1 MENLNWAAVIPS
13 RYLLAKD
20 ISSTQKL
27 LIGLISSLSNL
38 KGYCYASNDYFANCL
53 NIKKITISQCISDLE
68 EKGYITR
75 KIIRGEN
82 NAIEQ
87 RTLVLNLNN
96 EVPILENHN
105 DLYWKTNIPIL
116 ENHKDNKKN
125 NIKEN
130 KNIYIPKIEEVES
143 YFLEKG
149 CTKEHAKQAFEYYES
164 ANWYDSRG
172 KQVKN
177 WKQKMLANWI
187 NNNNFKKPNN
197 AKSTTDYYQEHYNRN
212 LTWANEWDSLEG
224 RQPIS

>member
-1 MENLNWAAVIPS
+1 MDNLNWAAVIPS

-38 KGYCYASNDYFANCL
+38 KGYCYASNEYFSNCL

-87 RTLVLNLNN
+87 RTLVLNLTKDL
-96 EVPILENHN
+96 PILEKHN
-105 DLYWKTNIPIL
+105 DLYWNSNIGIL

-125 NIKEN
+125 NIKN
-130 KNIYIPKIEEVES
+130 DKDIYVPKLEEVIEFFIS
-143 YFLEKG
+143 KNDTEDN
-149 CTKEHAKQAFEYYES
+149 AKKAYEYYDT
-164 ANWYDSRG
+164 ANWFDSRG
-172 KQVKN
+172 KKVKN

-187 NNNNFKKPNN
+187 NNNNFKKTTN
-197 AKSTTDYYQEHYNRN
+197 AKTTSDYYKEHYDRN
-212 LTWANEWDSLEG
+212 LKWANEWDAIEG
-224 RQPIS
+224 RQPIP